1 MPGRWQVS
9 GAFAVKLER
18 VGQASGE
25 HEHPLTTPPPPA
37 EFSRLLK
44 KGELHF
50 LLENHTPRIKRKI

>member
-25 HEHPLTTPPPPA
+25 HEHPLTPPPPPA

-50 LLENHTPRIKRKI
+50 L